1 VGVLA
6 DATKD
11 PSVACCDHGVA
22 AVIDFHR
29 GETNAARQ
37 HLATAAP
44 HAKRIGSRVV
54 STLALAHSL
63 DCEQAGDLSG
73 ALDALTEGFESNAE
87 ELDEIE
93 DLLPD
98 GVRLATKLG
107 EAGTARAL
115 TSQAEALARD
125 TEIPHRQANALF
137 CRGLLDRDAGL
148 LLQAADRYHD
158 AGRPLLGA
166 QALEAAAEI
175 FLERDERGAA
185 RTAFTRSLDLYM
197 VLGAARDVARLQASF
212 RAQGIR
218 RAPRV
223 KHRKAR
229 RGWDSLTP
237 TEVKITEMVAQ
248 GLSNPQ
254 IAAKLFLSRRTV
266 GTHVSHILSKLDV
279 NSRIDIARE
288 AASRQLAAS

>member
-1 VGVLA
+1 MPGCCCRPRT
-6 DATKD
+6 ATTT
-11 PSVACCDHGVA
+11 P
-22 AVIDFHR
+22 
-29 GETNAARQ
+29 
-37 HLATAAP
+37 
-44 HAKRIGSRVV
+44 
-54 STLALAHSL
+54 
-63 DCEQAGDLSG
+63 
-73 ALDALTEGFESNAE
+73 
-87 ELDEIE
+87 
-93 DLLPD
+93 
-98 GVRLATKLG
+98 
-107 EAGTARAL
+107 
-115 TSQAEALARD
+115 
-125 TEIPHRQANALF
+125 
-137 CRGLLDRDAGL
+137 
-148 LLQAADRYHD
+148 
-158 AGRPLLGA
+158 GRPLLGA
-166 QALEAAAEI
+166 QALEAAAEV
-175 FLERDERGAA
+175 FLDRGERAGA
-185 RTAFTRSLDLYM
+185 RTAFTRSLDLYAS
-197 VLGAARDVARLQASF
+197 LGAARDVARLQASF